1 MRRDRATVPARE
13 VRAIPK
19 DFARSESNPRGRA
32 VGANAKKKNNLSH
45 RNRRK
50 TAKLR
55 AKLKARHKRVRLRRS
70 SGERATYR

>member
-1 MRRDRATVPARE
+1 M
-13 VRAIPK
+13 
-19 DFARSESNPRGRA
+19 
-32 VGANAKKKNNLSH
+32 GASAKKKSNFSH

-70 SGERATYR
+70 KGERATYR